1 MIRGLD
7 STPNH
12 PPRSFRSRAL
22 WGSFLLLCF
31 ASLAGRLGAQ
41 DQPTISVDEVQR
53 GQKGYGVTVFEGT
66 ETERFEVEVVGVL
79 RDFNPGMSFILARLS
94 GRGLEESGVAG
105 GMSGSPV
112 YIEGRLAGAV
122 AFSWDFSTGALA
134 GITPIAAMR
143 DLQSYGGG
151 GEASA
156 TARGVRTGAEYLDLL
171 LRARADA
178 SAVLPETFE
187 AELDEELARLVPTS
201 VHSEGT
207 SGVQLSLGGFDQ
219 GVRSRLERVAG
230 AAPAGRMQPGAE
242 LPEIAGGS
250 AVSALMI
257 GGDLELAVNGTVT
270 ERRGDEILA
279 FGHPWLG
286 IGPLSVPM
294 VQAEV
299 VTVVSSVRSS
309 FKVSNIGP
317 AIGAFDQDRLPGMRG
332 MIGAEARTTPMTIA
346 VRRAGAPET
355 DRRYELE
362 LADLPIMRPTLVAV
376 AMLQALEAAS
386 RGSGDQSLELRGEVV
401 LEKYGSIP
409 VEQVFEGTG
418 ASTGAAIYLLALVG
432 FLEFNSFDD
441 VTVTSIDLELEQW
454 SGQRLQKIRSV
465 VPSAREVRP
474 GDEVELFVELQ
485 AHRGERLRRSL
496 SVPIPAGLAPG
507 SYYLFVGDGASVDAA
522 RLQIVPEEA
531 QRIEDSL
538 ELFGSFHSQRDLM
551 ALGVRRGSGLVSD
564 GRALPNLPGSMR
576 SLLRQR
582 SGPAPQRL
590 SLEVVDETVVSLDE
604 PMDGLVRIDLRV
616 VSPRAAEQ
624 SRP

>member
-7 STPNH
+7 SNATP
-12 PPRSFRSRAL
+12 PASRARARRLAVLFCLL
-22 WGSFLLLCF
+22 W
-31 ASLAGRLGAQ
+31 ASLPLAGQ
-41 DQPTISVDEVQR
+41 DQPTISVDEVRR
-53 GQKGYGVTVFEGT
+53 GQTGYGVTVFEGT
-66 ETERFEVEVVGVL
+66 ETERFDVEVVGVL

-122 AFSWDFSTGALA
+122 AFSWDFATGALA

-143 DLQSYGGG
+143 DLESFAGGG
-151 GEASA
+151 APAE
-156 TARGVRTGAEYLDLL
+156 TARSSGPRSGPEYLDLL
-171 LRARADA
+171 LRARNGAL
-178 SAVLPETFE
+178 LPETFD
-187 AELDEELARLVPTS
+187 AELDTELARLAPRS
-201 VHSEGT
+201 VHSDGT

-219 GVRSRLERVAG
+219 AVRSRLERAAG

-242 LPEIAGGS
+242 LPELAGGS

-286 IGPLSVPM
+286 IGSLSVPM

-299 VTVVSSVRSS
+299 VTVVSSLRSS
-309 FKVSNIGP
+309 FKVSNLGP
-317 AIGAFDQDRLPGMRG
+317 TIGAFDQDRLPGMRG
-332 MIGAEARTTPMTIA
+332 VIGAKARTTPMTVA
-346 VRRAGAPET
+346 VRRAGVPET

-376 AMLQALEAAS
+376 AMLQALDAGS
-386 RGSGDQSLELRGEVV
+386 RGSGDQSLALTGELV
-401 LEKYGSIP
+401 LEDHGTLAI
-409 VEQVFEGTG
+409 EQVFEGTG

-432 FLEFNSFDD
+432 FLEFNSFED
-441 VTVTSIDLELEQW
+441 VTVESIDIELTQW
-454 SGQRLQKIRSV
+454 PTQRLEKIRSV
-465 VPSAREVRP
+465 VPSSRDVRP
-474 GDEVELFVELQ
+474 GDELQLWVETE
-485 AHRGERLRRSL
+485 AYRGERKRRSI
-496 SVPIPAGLAPG
+496 SVPIPTDLTPG

-522 RLQIVPEEA
+522 RLQVEPEEA
-531 QRIEDSL
+531 RRLEDSL
-538 ELFGSFHSQRDLM
+538 ELLGSFHSQRDLV
-551 ALGVRRGSGLVSD
+551 ALGVRRGRGLVSD

-576 SLLRQR
+576 ALLRQR
-582 SGPAPQRL
+582 SGPAPKRL
-590 SLEVVDETVVSLDE
+590 TLEVVEETVQELDD

-616 VSPRAAEQ
+616 APPGAVEQ